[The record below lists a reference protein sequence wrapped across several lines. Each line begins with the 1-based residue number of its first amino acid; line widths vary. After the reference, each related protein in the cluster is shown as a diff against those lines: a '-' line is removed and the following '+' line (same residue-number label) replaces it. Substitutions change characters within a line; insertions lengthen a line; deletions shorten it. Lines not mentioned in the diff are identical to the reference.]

1 MPAGTRNRMPKRK
14 NEKERP
20 EICRLIATFVVLNYN
35 RKRMSVIVSP
45 SLLSADFLN
54 LGRDVEMVNE
64 SAAGWM
70 HLDIMDGVF
79 VPNISYG
86 LPIVSAV
93 KKIARKPLD
102 VHLMIVQPERY
113 VEAFQKA
120 GADILTVHIEASPHL
135 HRTLQHIK
143 SLGMKAGVALN
154 PHTPVSSL
162 EDIIQDI
169 DVVLIMSVN
178 PGFGGQ
184 SFIGH
189 SLKKV
194 EKLKQL
200 IGQSG
205 SRALIEVDGGVNLQT
220 GKQLVDAGA
229 NALVAGSF
237 VFNSADPQTTIGELN
252 KL

>member
-1 MPAGTRNRMPKRK
+1 
-14 NEKERP
+14 
-20 EICRLIATFVVLNYN
+20 
-35 RKRMSVIVSP
+35 MSVIVSP

-54 LGRDVEMVNE
+54 LGRDVEIVND
-64 SAAGWM
+64 SAAGWI

-86 LPIVSAV
+86 LPIVSQV

-113 VEAFQKA
+113 AEAFQKA
-120 GADILTVHIEASPHL
+120 GADILTVHLEASPHL

-154 PHTPVSSL
+154 PHTPVNSL

-184 SFIGH
+184 SFIEH
-189 SLKKV
+189 SVKKV
-194 EKLKQL
+194 EKLKRL
-200 IGQSG
+200 IEQTG
-205 SRALIEVDGGVNLQT
+205 SKTLIEVDGGVNLQT
-220 GKQLVDAGA
+220 GKQLVEAGA
-229 NALVAGSF
+229 DALVAGSF
-237 VFNSADPQTTIGELN
+237 VFNSADPQAIIEKLN